1 MRFLLIS
8 FLAQLSAEGV
18 DTSILTII
26 QRSGMVAKGVLI
38 LLLFFSIVSWAIIAD
53 KYFSFRRARGQNG
66 HFYRMFRKTSS
77 LSELASAA
85 GRWRHSPFAK
95 MFLIVYNEVTHQIQ
109 TDMAGTAATVKG
121 MSVPITHSRIDR
133 AVSKAGL
140 SEASALEK
148 NLSFLATT
156 ASATPFIGLFGTVW
170 GIINAFES
178 IGAARSTD
186 LSVVAPGIA
195 EALIATAMGLAAAIP
210 AVIGYNYFTHKIRDL
225 TSEMEEFS
233 IELQNFV
240 ESQHL
245 VAK

>member
-1 MRFLLIS
+1 MRLFLIT
-8 FLAQLSAEGV
+8 FLAQVGPEGV
-18 DTSILTII
+18 DTSMLTII
-26 QRSGMVAKGVLI
+26 QRSGMVAKGVLV

-53 KYFSFRRARGQNG
+53 KYFSFRRARSQNG
-66 HFYRMFRKTSS
+66 HFYRLFRKTAS
-77 LSELASAA
+77 LGELASAA
-85 GRWRHSPFAK
+85 TRYRHSPFAK
-95 MFLIVYNEVTHQIQ
+95 MFLIVYGEITHRLPDADSAATIKGMPPPVTHE
-109 TDMAGTAATVKG
+109 
-121 MSVPITHSRIDR
+121 RIDR

-140 SEASALEK
+140 SEAAALEK
-148 NLSFLATT
+148 NSSFLATT

-210 AVIGYNYFTHKIRDL
+210 AVIGYNYFIHKVRDL

-240 ESQHL
+240 EGQHL
-245 VAK
+245 VSK

>member
-1 MRFLLIS
+1 M
-8 FLAQLSAEGV
+8 AAEGV
-18 DTSILTII
+18 DTSMLTII
-26 QRSGMVAKGVLI
+26 ERSGIVAKGVLI

-53 KYFSFRRARGQNG
+53 KYFSFRRARSQNG
-66 HFYRMFRKTSS
+66 HFYRIFRKTAS

-85 GRWRHSPFAK
+85 ARWRHSPFAK
-95 MFLIVYNEVTHQIQ
+95 MFLIVYNEVTHHMH
-109 TDMAGTAATVKG
+109 TDVGGSAATIKG
-121 MSVPITHSRIDR
+121 MPVPITHERIAR
-133 AVSKAGL
+133 AVNKAGL

-186 LSVVAPGIA
+186 LSIVAPGIA

>member
-1 MRFLLIS
+1 MT
-8 FLAQLSAEGV
+8 FLAQMAAEGV
-18 DTSILTII
+18 DTSVLTII
-26 QRSGMVAKGVLI
+26 QRSGLVAKAVLVI
-38 LLLFFSIVSWAIIAD
+38 LLFFSIVSWAIIAD
-53 KYFSFRRARGQNG
+53 KYFSFRRARRQNG
-66 HFYRMFRKTSS
+66 HFYRIFRKASS
-77 LSELASAA
+77 FGELTNAA
-85 GRWRHSPFAK
+85 ARYRHSPFAK
-95 MFLIVYNEVTHQIQ
+95 MFLIVHGEIAHRLPA
-109 TDMAGTAATVKG
+109 DASGSAATIKG
-121 MSVPITHSRIDR
+121 VPATLTHERIDR

-170 GIINAFES
+170 GIINAFEA

-210 AVIGYNYFTHKIRDL
+210 AVIGYNYFIHKIRDL

-240 ESQHL
+240 EGQHL
-245 VAK
+245 IAK

>member
-1 MRFLLIS
+1 M
-8 FLAQLSAEGV
+8 AAEGV
-18 DTSILTII
+18 DTSVLTII
-26 QRSGMVAKGVLI
+26 QRSGFVAKAVLI

-53 KYFSFRRARGQNG
+53 KYFSFRRAKRQNG
-66 HFYRMFRKTSS
+66 HFYRLFRKSAS
-77 LSELASAA
+77 LTELAGAA
-85 GRWRHSPFAK
+85 MRYRHSPFAK
-95 MFLIVYNEVTHQIQ
+95 MYLIVYNEVTQHLPP
-109 TDMAGTAATVKG
+109 DAGGSAATIKG
-121 MSVPITHSRIDR
+121 MAPPITHERISR

-156 ASATPFIGLFGTVW
+156 ASSTPFIGLFGTVW

-210 AVIGYNYFTHKIRDL
+210 AVIGYNYFIHKIRDL

-240 ESQHL
+240 EAQHL
-245 VAK
+245 ISK

>member
-1 MRFLLIS
+1 M
-8 FLAQLSAEGV
+8 APEGI
-18 DTSILTII
+18 DTSMLTII

-53 KYFSFRRARGQNG
+53 KYFSFRRARSQNG
-66 HFYRMFRKTSS
+66 HFYRIFRKTAS
-77 LSELASAA
+77 LSELATAA
-85 GRWRHSPFAK
+85 SRWRHSPFAK
-95 MFLIVYNEVTHQIQ
+95 MFLIVYNEVTHQMHG
-109 TDMAGTAATVKG
+109 DMAGTAATIKG
-121 MSVPITHSRIDR
+121 MPVPITHERIAR

-186 LSVVAPGIA
+186 LSIVAPGIA

>member
-1 MRFLLIS
+1 MGFLLIS
-8 FLAQLSAEGV
+8 FFAQAALEGYDNSV
-18 DTSILTII
+18 LTII
-26 QRSGMVAKGVLI
+26 QRSGLVSKAVLI

-53 KYFSFRRARGQNG
+53 KYFSFKRARRQNG
-66 HFYRMFRKTSS
+66 HFYRLFRKPGST
-77 LSELASAA
+77 LSELATAA
-85 GRWRHSPFAK
+85 TKYRNSPFAQ
-95 MFLIVYNEVTHQIQ
+95 MLIIVYNEIIHPTHA
-109 TDMAGTAATVKG
+109 DMRDSAPTMKFAAP
-121 MSVPITHSRIDR
+121 SHERIER

-140 SEASALEK
+140 SETSALEK

-178 IGAARSTD
+178 IGVQRSTD

-210 AVIGYNYFTHKIRDL
+210 AVIGYNYFIHQIRKL

-233 IELQNFV
+233 IELLNFV
-240 ESQHL
+240 ESQQL

>member
-8 FLAQLSAEGV
+8 FLAQMAAEGV
-18 DTSILTII
+18 DTSVLTII
-26 QRSGMVAKGVLI
+26 QRSGLVAKAVLI

-53 KYFSFRRARGQNG
+53 KYFSFRRAKGQNG
-66 HFYRMFRKTSS
+66 HFYRMFRKMPS
-77 LSELASAA
+77 LNELATAA
-85 GRWRHSPFAK
+85 ARYRHSPFAK
-95 MFLIVYNEVTHQIQ
+95 MYLIVYNEIVRHLPS
-109 TDMAGTAATVKG
+109 DPAGSAATIKG
-121 MSVPITHSRIDR
+121 MPVPITHERIDR

-170 GIINAFES
+170 GIINAFEA

-186 LSVVAPGIA
+186 LSIVAPGIA

-210 AVIGYNYFTHKIRDL
+210 AVIGYNYFSHKIRDL

-240 ESQHL
+240 EAQHL

>member
-1 MRFLLIS
+1 M
-8 FLAQLSAEGV
+8 ATEGV
-18 DTSILTII
+18 DTSVLTII
-26 QRSGMVAKGVLI
+26 QRSGLVAKSVLVI
-38 LLLFFSIVSWAIIAD
+38 LLFFSIVSWAIIAD
-53 KYFSFRRARGQNG
+53 KYFAFRRARRQNG
-66 HFYRMFRKTSS
+66 HFYRLFRKTSS
-77 LSELASAA
+77 LGELAAAA
-85 GRWRHSPFAK
+85 GRYRSSPFAK
-95 MFLIVYNEVTHQIQ
+95 MFLIVYNEVTHNLPSDI
-109 TDMAGTAATVKG
+109 TGSSPTIKG
-121 MSVPITHSRIDR
+121 MPSPLTHSRIDR

-178 IGAARSTD
+178 IGSARSTD
-186 LSVVAPGIA
+186 LSIVAPGIA

-240 ESQHL
+240 ENQHL
-245 VAK
+245 LAK

>member
-1 MRFLLIS
+1 M
-8 FLAQLSAEGV
+8 
-18 DTSILTII
+18 LTII
-26 QRSGMVAKGVLI
+26 QRSGLVAKAVLI

-53 KYFSFRRARGQNG
+53 KYFSFRRAKRQNG
-66 HFYRMFRKTSS
+66 HFYRIFRKTSS
-77 LSELASAA
+77 LSEMANAAS
-85 GRWRHSPFAK
+85 RWRHSPFAK
-95 MFLIVYNEVTHQIQ
+95 MFLIVYHEVTQHMP
-109 TDMAGTAATVKG
+109 TDPSGAAATIKG
-121 MSVPITHSRIDR
+121 MPVPLTHERIDR

-140 SEASALEK
+140 SETSALEK

-170 GIINAFES
+170 GIINAFEA

-186 LSVVAPGIA
+186 LSIVAPGIA

-245 VAK
+245 VGK

>member
-1 MRFLLIS
+1 M
-8 FLAQLSAEGV
+8 AAEGV
-18 DTSILTII
+18 DTSVLTII
-26 QRSGMVAKGVLI
+26 QRSGFVAKAVLI

-53 KYFSFRRARGQNG
+53 KYFSFRRARRQNG
-66 HFYRMFRKTSS
+66 HFYRLFRKTPSFN
-77 LSELASAA
+77 ETATAAS
-85 GRWRHSPFAK
+85 RYRHSPFAK
-95 MFLIVYNEVTHQIQ
+95 MYLIVYNEIIHHSPSDSSGSAATIKGMQVPVTHE
-109 TDMAGTAATVKG
+109 
-121 MSVPITHSRIDR
+121 RIAR

-170 GIINAFES
+170 GIINAFEA

-186 LSVVAPGIA
+186 LSIVAPGIA

-225 TSEMEEFS
+225 SSEMEEFS

-240 ESQHL
+240 EAQHL

>member
-1 MRFLLIS
+1 M
-8 FLAQLSAEGV
+8 SAEGI

-26 QRSGMVAKGVLI
+26 QRSGIVAKGVLI

-66 HFYRMFRKTSS
+66 HFYRMFRKTAS
-77 LSELASAA
+77 LGELASSAA
-85 GRWRHSPFAK
+85 RWRHSPFAK
-95 MFLIVYNEVTHQIQ
+95 MFLIVYNEVTHH
-109 TDMAGTAATVKG
+109 THPDMAGTAATIKG
-121 MSVPITHSRIDR
+121 MPVPITHERIAR
-133 AVSKAGL
+133 AVNKAGL

-186 LSVVAPGIA
+186 LSIVAPGIA